1 VSLDI
6 VPLFET
12 LAALEGSAT
21 IVKALLADPTYRE
34 HVKRRGVQE
43 VMVGYSD
50 SGKEAGLL
58 AASAALRRTQEALP
72 AVAEEAG
79 ISLRIFH
86 GRGETVARGGGPAQ
100 QAILALPS
108 GTVKGRY
115 KATEQGEA
123 LDHKYGRPELA
134 LRNLEL
140 TIGGA
145 LLHSLDA
152 QEKPPPDV
160 ERRYVELFE
169 AMAAKGRRV
178 YRGLV
183 WENPLFAQFF
193 FAATPYEEIA
203 QLPIGS
209 RPSKRHAGGLDALRA
224 IPWVF
229 AWTQTRAILPA
240 WYGVGSALEEA
251 GSSEGGA
258 ADLAQMY
265 RSWPF
270 FRTVLDN
277 VEMVVA
283 KTDLGIAER
292 YAELASAES
301 KRSVWPAIVEE
312 HERTKRWIKI
322 VTGDR
327 ALLER
332 NPTLKRS
339 IQLRNPYVD
348 PLNLIQAELVR
359 RKRLG
364 NPDTSRALLL
374 TLNGIAAGMRNTG

>member
-1 VSLDI
+1 AR
-6 VPLFET
+6 E
-12 LAALEGSAT
+12 
-21 IVKALLADPTYRE
+21 AD
-34 HVKRRGVQE
+34 
-43 VMVGYSD
+43 
-50 SGKEAGLL
+50 
-58 AASAALRRTQEALP
+58 
-72 AVAEEAG
+72 VA
-79 ISLRIFH
+79 LRIFH

-100 QAILALPS
+100 QAIFALPS
-108 GTVKGRY
+108 GGVKGRY

-123 LDHKYGRPELA
+123 LDQKYGRPELA
-134 LRNLEL
+134 LRTLEL

-145 LLHSLDA
+145 PLHTLDA
-152 QEKPPPDV
+152 HEKAPPDV
-160 ERRYVELFE
+160 EQKYIELFDK
-169 AMAAKGRRV
+169 MAVTGRRV

-183 WENPLFAQFF
+183 WENPHFADFF

-229 AWTQTRAILPA
+229 AWTQTRVILPA

-251 GSSEGGA
+251 GLVEGGA
-258 ADLAQMY
+258 AELTQMY

-277 VEMVVA
+277 VEMVMA
-283 KTDLGIAER
+283 KTDLGIGER
-292 YAELASAES
+292 YAELAPEEARKKIWPSIAAE
-301 KRSVWPAIVEE
+301 
-312 HERTKRWIKI
+312 HDRTKRWIKL

-348 PLNLIQAELVR
+348 PLNLMQAELVR
-359 RKRLG
+359 KKRKG
-364 NPDTSRALLL
+364 NADTARPLLL